1 MIKKTKLIDIE
12 KQLIIDHRKLKT
24 IDIDQIIMLRSFSN
38 YTYFY
43 LRDGEHRLTTRTLK
57 HYENLLNNRGFIRVH
72 RGFMVNKNCIVKHD
86 SITSQ
91 LFLTNGHEVE
101 ISRRRKRISNYK
113 MKI

>member
-1 MIKKTKLIDIE
+1 MKKRATIDIE
-12 KQLIIDHRKLKT
+12 KQLIIDHRKHKT

-43 LRDGEHRLTTRTLK
+43 LQDGEHRLTTRTLK

-72 RGFMVNKNCIVKHD
+72 RGFLVNKKCIVKHD
-86 SITSQ
+86 IITSQ

-101 ISRRRKRISNYK
+101 IARRRKRVSNH
-113 MKI
+113 KIKI